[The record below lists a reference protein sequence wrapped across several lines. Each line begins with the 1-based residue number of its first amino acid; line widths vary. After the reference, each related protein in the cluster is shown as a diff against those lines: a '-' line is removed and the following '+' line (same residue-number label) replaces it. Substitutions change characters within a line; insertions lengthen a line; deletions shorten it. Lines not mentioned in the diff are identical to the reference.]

1 LLFWIWRAVLISKQN
16 VGSGVGAL
24 LAGIVLVDLL
34 AVSPISLLAWIGFA
48 GLFGAALL
56 FQRYVPAT

>member
-1 LLFWIWRAVLISKQN
+1 VAT
-16 VGSGVGAL
+16 L

-34 AVSPISLLAWIGFA
+34 AVSPISLLLWIVFA

>member
-1 LLFWIWRAVLISKQN
+1 VQ
-16 VGSGVGAL
+16 GVAAL

-34 AVSPISLLAWIGFA
+34 AVSPTSMLAWIGFA
-48 GLFGAALL
+48 GLFGAAFL